1 VDNGQGNPSLQNGL
15 TSPQPLSALP
25 ESMQPET
32 VEMVGAG
39 NPADGTLHDANSQCV
54 LSPNFA
60 IETVLQDIEDVG
72 VPQDGKW
79 DLVNTHECR
88 FCIQHEEDEW
98 LLESVRRWM
107 YPSDFNISG
116 AEVALEA
123 KLQKYQS
130 DPWDL
135 NHRTSR
141 AECNGD
147 LWSHIDT
154 PVQRG
159 KVGDEAVYLIRWK
172 LCWTR
177 QSHIDDIS
185 WVQSSFKAQNKRIKR
200 RRSARV
206 EKTASSRV
214 IKREAMMVVFKLDQY
229 L

>member
-1 VDNGQGNPSLQNGL
+1 LPVDYSSDTVTIRRPDLQN
-15 TSPQPLSALP
+15 
-25 ESMQPET
+25 
-32 VEMVGAG
+32 
-39 NPADGTLHDANSQCV
+39 
-54 LSPNFA
+54 
-60 IETVLQDIEDVG
+60 IEDVG

-79 DLVNTHECR
+79 DLVNAHEFR
-88 FCIQHEEDEW
+88 FCVQHEEDEW
-98 LLESVRRWM
+98 LLESDRRWM
-107 YPSDFNISG
+107 YPNDFNTSG
-116 AEVALEA
+116 AEAALEA
-123 KLQKYQS
+123 KFQRYQS

-135 NHRTSR
+135 NIYRPASR

-147 LWSHIDT
+147 LWSHVDT

-177 QSHIDDIS
+177 QSHIDDIG
-185 WVQSSFKAQNKRIKR
+185 WVQSSFKAQNERIKR

-214 IKREAMMVVFKLDQY
+214 TKRKAMMVVFKLDQY